1 MDPSSQP
8 PYGQQPGYG
17 QQGYG
22 HQGYDQQ
29 YQQAYGQQQYQQ
41 GYGQQGY
48 AQQGGYYQQQ
58 GNPYGQQEML
68 PPGTVAADKG
78 RRFAAALLDGLF
90 MLLINLGIMLVLMGG
105 PALLLGLTASSSP
118 TGEPAAWTAVV
129 MMIGMLAGYA
139 LIFAVPF
146 LYKGR
151 AEAKR
156 GSTPGKRIMKM
167 RVIDLNTLGNPRMGA
182 SMLRT
187 LIYYLLGWI
196 SCLWILFDPRQQAL
210 HDKAATTAVIDA

>member
-22 HQGYDQQ
+22 QQGY
-29 YQQAYGQQQYQQ
+29 GQQYQQ
-41 GYGQQGY
+41 GYGQQQYQQGY

-78 RRFAAALLDGLF
+78 RRFVAALLDGLF
-90 MLLINLGIMLVLMGG
+90 MTLIGFGIALVLMIG
-105 PALLLGLTASSSP
+105 PTILMAASAESSLD
-118 TGEPAAWTAVV
+118 GEPAGWAVV
-129 MMIGMLAGYA
+129 VMAVGMISGYA
-139 LIFAVPF
+139 LMFILPF

-156 GSTPGKRIMKM
+156 GATPGKRIMKM

-210 HDKAATTAVIDA
+210 HDKAATTAVVDA